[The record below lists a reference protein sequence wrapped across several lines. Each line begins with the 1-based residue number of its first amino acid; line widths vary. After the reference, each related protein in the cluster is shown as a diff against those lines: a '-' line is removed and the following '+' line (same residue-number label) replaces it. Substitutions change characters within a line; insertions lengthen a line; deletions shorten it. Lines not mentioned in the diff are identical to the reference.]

1 MLLVAAAIGAT
12 ATLGAV
18 SIGGDIRGHAATAR
32 ALVAKDVAADVLP
45 PPLYLVEMRL
55 VLSEALEGTLEP
67 QKAEAEFKRLSKEY
81 EERLAHWRA
90 HPPFGLEAHLTGAQ
104 HAAGERFIAAG
115 REVVAALGSRDRD
128 AAEAALKSAHAIFMQ
143 HRQAVDQTVTAVN
156 AFGQQSMAE
165 AERVSALVR
174 WVSLA
179 AVALSVALLA
189 VLGTWIVRRI
199 FANTGGEPAAVAAVA
214 GAVGGDLS
222 VHVPVREGDQHSVMA
237 EMARMRDG
245 LAALVGQV
253 RESSGAIASGS
264 QQIAAGNLDL
274 SNRTEQQAGNLQQT
288 ASAMEQ
294 FSGTVRHTADTAR
307 EASQLAHGASEVAAR
322 GAQAMRQ
329 VVGTMGEIST
339 SAAKIA
345 EINAVIDGIAF
356 QTNILALNAA
366 VEAARAGEQGRGFA
380 VVAAEVRSLAQRSA
394 AAAREINQ
402 LIASSGEKVQAGAVQ
417 VGEAGRT
424 MDDIVA
430 QVKRVT
436 DLIGEISTATAEQT
450 AGIGVVSRAVTELD
464 SATQQNAAL
473 VEQSAA
479 AAESLSK
486 QAGELV
492 RAVGAFKLGAPVR
505 PAVL

>member
-1 MLLVAAAIGAT
+1 MKTLRGALVLLVAAAIGAT
-12 ATLGAV
+12 ATLGAI

-214 GAVGGDLS
+214 GAVAGGDLS

-307 EASQLAHGASEVAAR
+307 EAS
-322 GAQAMRQ
+322 Q